1 MQDFFNKAGKVAKD
15 TASRA
20 ADKAG
25 DMVEIGKLK
34 AKISAAKSD
43 VSAKNAGRTQD
54 VKMHKNRVAKKRTLG
69 LGWVNLTKEQIHQI
83 LVAFDPE
90 YIMVTYWDPLAGT
103 DVTKEFYTGDMEANV
118 KWWAKGHE
126 RYSTLD
132 FDVIER

>member
-1 MQDFFNKAGKVAKD
+1 MSHSVDNIVIKVGGVTLPKEV
-15 TASRA
+15 S
-20 ADKAG
+20 KF
-25 DMVEIGKLK
+25 KWK
-34 AKISAAKSD
+34 KSD

-69 LGWVNLTKEQIHQI
+69 LGWINLTKEQIHQV

-90 YIMVTYWDPLAGT
+90 YVMVTYWDPLEGQ

>member
-1 MQDFFNKAGKVAKD
+1 MDNIVIKVGGVTLPKEV
-15 TASRA
+15 S
-20 ADKAG
+20 KF
-25 DMVEIGKLK
+25 KWK
-34 AKISAAKSD
+34 KSD

-54 VKMHKNRVAKKRTLG
+54 VKMHKNRLAKKRTLS

-90 YIMVTYWDPLAGT
+90 YI
-103 DVTKEFYTGDMEANV
+103 TKEFYTGDMEANV

>member
-1 MQDFFNKAGKVAKD
+1 MDNIVIKVGGVTLPKEV
-15 TASRA
+15 S
-20 ADKAG
+20 KF
-25 DMVEIGKLK
+25 KWK
-34 AKISAAKSD
+34 KSD

-132 FDVIER
+132 FDVIERYSKQH

>member
-1 MQDFFNKAGKVAKD
+1 MDNIVIKVGGVTLPKEV
-15 TASRA
+15 S
-20 ADKAG
+20 KF
-25 DMVEIGKLK
+25 KWK
-34 AKISAAKSD
+34 KSD

-54 VKMHKNRVAKKRTLG
+54 VKMHKNRAAKKRTLS

>member
-1 MQDFFNKAGKVAKD
+1 MDNIVIKVGGVTLPKEV
-15 TASRA
+15 S
-20 ADKAG
+20 KF
-25 DMVEIGKLK
+25 KWK
-34 AKISAAKSD
+34 KSD

-54 VKMHKNRVAKKRTLG
+54 VKMHKNRLAKKRTLS

-90 YIMVTYWDPLAGT
+90 YVMVTCWDPLAGT

>member
-1 MQDFFNKAGKVAKD
+1 MLRCIRTGLQKAYSEPWLG
-15 TASRA
+15 
-20 ADKAG
+20 
-25 DMVEIGKLK
+25 
-34 AKISAAKSD
+34 KSD
-43 VSAKNAGRTQD
+43 
-54 VKMHKNRVAKKRTLG
+54 
-69 LGWVNLTKEQIHQI
+69 KEQIHQI

>member
-1 MQDFFNKAGKVAKD
+1 MKREGYVTSNMAVRLRYLVPKEVSKFKWK
-15 TASRA
+15 
-20 ADKAG
+20 
-25 DMVEIGKLK
+25 
-34 AKISAAKSD
+34 KSD

-54 VKMHKNRVAKKRTLG
+54 VKMHKNRLAKKRTLS

>member
-1 MQDFFNKAGKVAKD
+1 MLFRSKEVSKFKWK
-15 TASRA
+15 
-20 ADKAG
+20 
-25 DMVEIGKLK
+25 
-34 AKISAAKSD
+34 KSD

-90 YIMVTYWDPLAGT
+90 YVMVTYWDPLAGT

>member
-1 MQDFFNKAGKVAKD
+1 MYLQKMQEEHRMLRCTRTGL
-15 TASRA
+15 R
-20 ADKAG
+20 
-25 DMVEIGKLK
+25 
-34 AKISAAKSD
+34 
-43 VSAKNAGRTQD
+43 KNAPW
-54 VKMHKNRVAKKRTLG
+54 VLA
-69 LGWVNLTKEQIHQI
+69 VNLTKEQIHRI

-90 YIMVTYWDPLAGT
+90 YVMVTYWDPLEGQ

>member
-1 MQDFFNKAGKVAKD
+1 MDNIVIKVGGVTLPKEV
-15 TASRA
+15 S
-20 ADKAG
+20 KF
-25 DMVEIGKLK
+25 KWK
-34 AKISAAKSD
+34 KSDVD

-54 VKMHKNRVAKKRTLG
+54 VKMHKNRLAKKRTLS

-90 YIMVTYWDPLAGT
+90 YVMVTYWDPLAGT